1 MGFWWLVVW
10 DFDGWLYGIIV
21 VALWESTDIYRIP
34 LESLRRK
41 IELIRVHFMD
51 EAEVLF
57 FFHGNAAPLKKEQC
71 SPFQT

>member
-1 MGFWWLVVW
+1 M
-10 DFDGWLYGIIV
+10 

-51 EAEVLF
+51 EDEILLF
-57 FFHGNAAPLKKEQC
+57 FMGMLHH
-71 SPFQT
+71 